1 MIYAVFLLVYFGE
14 MFIRALFGTQDI
26 VSAAKHGFLAG
37 LVILGID
44 FIAYFI
50 RSCFLGPSPRLHAP
64 GTLRAPSGTAGRNKK
79 VRMSSHAHPLYAWP
93 MRKSRR
99 LRRDNI
105 HNSS

>member
-14 MFIRALFGTQDI
+14 IFIRALFGTQDI

-50 RSCFLGPSPRLHAP
+50 RSCFPGPSPRLHAP
-64 GTLRAPSGTAGRNKK
+64 AILRAPVGTTGRK
-79 VRMSSHAHPLYAWP
+79 
-93 MRKSRR
+93 MRRR
-99 LRRDNI
+99 PPCDARPPVNGRCE
-105 HNSS
+105 SA